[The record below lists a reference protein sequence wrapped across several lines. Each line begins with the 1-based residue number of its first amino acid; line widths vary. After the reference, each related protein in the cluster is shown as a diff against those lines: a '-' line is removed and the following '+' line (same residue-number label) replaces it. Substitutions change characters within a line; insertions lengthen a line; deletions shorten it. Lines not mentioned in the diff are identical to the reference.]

1 VRQYQEE
8 WEGRVGRVF
17 VIGGASIYEQAL
29 GMRAC
34 ERVLWTRV
42 GWEGEV
48 DRWFPGGVMVGGR
61 EGGGEGHG
69 DGVGGWRKRGK
80 GELEEWC
87 GVEGVGGVKREG
99 EVEFEVEM
107 WERERVTSGKGE

>member
-1 VRQYQEE
+1 M
-8 WEGRVGRVF
+8 GRVF

-29 GMRAC
+29 GMGAC

-48 DRWFPGGVMVGGR
+48 DRWFPGGVMVGGGV
-61 EGGGEGHG
+61 GGGDGK
-69 DGVGGWRKRGK
+69 GVGGWRKRGR

-87 GVEGVGGVKREG
+87 GVEGIGGVKREG
-99 EVEFEVEM
+99 GLEFEVEM
-107 WERERVTSGKGE
+107 WERERETGGEGGEGG

>member
-1 VRQYQEE
+1 M
-8 WEGRVGRVF
+8 
-17 VIGGASIYEQAL
+17 IGGASIYEQAL
-29 GMRAC
+29 GMEAC

-48 DRWFPGGVMVGGR
+48 DRWFPEGWMGAGG
-61 EGGGEGHG
+61 EGGG
-69 DGVGGWRKRGK
+69 VGLWRKRGR

-107 WERERVTSGKGE
+107 WERERSTGGEGG